1 MERVG
6 EVKGRRKQ
14 ERKRKRGVT
23 RGVGAEQGTKD
34 RQHPL
39 RPERG
44 EVSADN
50 HRGKPLG
57 TTILG

>member
-1 MERVG
+1 MSFCSGGDGGVERVG

-23 RGVGAEQGTKD
+23 RGVGAEQGAKD
-34 RQHPL
+34 RKHPL

-44 EVSADN
+44 
-50 HRGKPLG
+50 R
-57 TTILG
+57 